1 MGWNQRH
8 YEDYKILIPMTLHGS
23 KSKLRRSRDH
33 KNRDNALIDAPLTS
47 KSHNFW
53 SNHWIFNIH
62 TFLETWSQDL
72 SKGVKI
78 NPIGGLLKVVALQ
91 GPLPRNL
98 WRGYKK
104 PQAPFRLGGDH
115 FLLGFT
121 LCLFFLHVLP
131 SSKYKKSHKKHPKT
145 LQSFLIL
152 LFSPKTQGIVL
163 IPILLFLGSTLWIWG
178 LRVWM

>member
-23 KSKLRRSRDH
+23 KSKLRRSRYH

-121 LCLFFLHVLP
+121 LCLFFYTFYPLP
-131 SSKYKKSHKKHPKT
+131 NTKNHTKNTQKHFKASWFFSFHQKHK
-145 LQSFLIL
+145 
-152 LFSPKTQGIVL
+152 V
-163 IPILLFLGSTLWIWG
+163 LFLYPFFFSLVLHFGFG
-178 LRVWM
+178 V